1 MKKNYNLNNI
11 EGESDHKATE
21 NGKTLNGTT
30 FVAGEKATEQPPDGQ
45 EEEKPDDVKPLNFF
59 SLYRYATPKDRVL
72 ICIGLLAAT
81 ACGLC
86 TPANTLIFGRLI
98 NAMVGQAPNGTMPE
112 DGQGMEG
119 MENPMELMVEAFLN
133 EIQFFAIANTVIGVI
148 MLVGSYI
155 STTAF
160 NYAAHNQIFT
170 IRGKFVKSVLS
181 QEIGWYDMNKSG
193 EFASRINEDL
203 TKLEEGLG
211 EKVVMFAMF
220 MVACVSSIIIAFVY
234 GWLLALVCLASLPV
248 TMISVGVV
256 GVFTSRL
263 SKKEVEVYAKA
274 GGIAEEV
281 FGAIRTVV
289 AFGGQELECDRYKS
303 RLCAARQINIKKN
316 FFMGLGFGLLWFF
329 IYASYA
335 LAFWYGVGLVLD
347 YMDYPPEEQTY
358 DAGIMFIVF
367 FSVMMAGMNMGM
379 SSPYIESFTLAM
391 GTGAK
396 VYSIINRESEINA
409 WSGVGERPKTIEG
422 NLSLHNVHFNY
433 PNRKTVKVL
442 KGVDLN
448 IKRGETVALVG
459 PSGCGK
465 STTIQLIQ
473 RFYDPHEGKV
483 TLDGRD
489 IRDLDV
495 AWLRSQIG
503 VVGQEPV
510 LFGTTIYENIR
521 YGYENAT
528 KEQIEA
534 AAKAANA
541 HNFIKTLP
549 EGYHTLV
556 GERGAQMSGGQKQRI
571 AIARALVRN
580 PDILLLDEATSALD
594 TQSEA
599 KVQAALENASK
610 GRTTIIVA
618 HRLST
623 IRNADRIY
631 VFKDGQIVESG
642 THRELMDK
650 NGEYFA
656 LVTSQTGNSE
666 RDGQLVKKNV
676 TMDSVDDDEEIIDI
690 MTEDTDVDDMA
701 PRISMWKVM
710 KWNHQEWPYIL
721 IGSIASVIMGAAMPL
736 FALIFGEVV
745 GALAQD
751 DRDQIRADA
760 NTYSLYFL
768 IVGIVVGLATFLQI
782 YTYGVAG
789 EYLTERVR
797 DWSFRAMLKQE
808 IAWFDKKSNGVGAL
822 CSKLSSDATA
832 VQGATGQRIGTVLS
846 SVSTLLIAIG
856 IAMFYEWRLGLVA
869 LAFSPLLVVGSY
881 LEMKFMEQE
890 NMGNAKA
897 LQKSTKLAVEVVSN
911 IRTVV
916 SLGREPQFH
925 KQYVD
930 LLIPAARQ
938 SKRNTHIRG
947 SVYGL
952 SRSVMFFAFAACIY
966 YGGQLIAWGITDI
979 TSVFVVTQALIMGTM
994 SIAGAFAY
1002 APNFQKG
1009 IIAAGKV
1016 DAIMNRI
1023 PQIRDPHEVKKKEW
1037 TAYGNLTFFETQF
1050 FYPSR
1055 PSSQV
1060 LKGLNLSG
1068 IQGQTIALVGPSGCG
1083 KSTCI
1088 QLLERFYDA
1097 TNGYVAI
1104 DESRVT
1110 DVTQKNLRSQ
1120 LGIVSQEP
1128 SLFDRTIAENI
1139 AYGDNT
1145 RNVQE
1150 NDIIEAAKKANIH
1163 NFISSLP
1170 LGYETR
1176 LGDKGTQLSGG
1187 QKQRVAI
1194 ARALIRNPR
1203 ILLLDEA
1210 TSALDMES
1218 EKIVQEALDAA
1229 REGRTCVTIAHRLT
1243 TIIDADVI
1251 FVINAG
1257 KVVEQGTHR
1266 ELLDKRGMYY
1276 DLYTLQAAP
1285 E

>member
-11 EGESDHKATE
+11 PESESDRKDE
-21 NGKTLNGTT
+21 EKDGKTLNGTT
-30 FVAGEKATEQPPDGQ
+30 FVAGEKAIDQQ
-45 EEEKPDDVKPLNFF
+45 VEEEKPDDVKPLNFF
-59 SLYRYATPKDRVL
+59 SLYRYSSGKDRLL

-98 NAMVGQAPNGTMPE
+98 NAMLGKAGNATDALQPE
-112 DGQGMEG
+112 AMETD
-119 MENPMELMVEAFLN
+119 PMEQMTQWFLD
-133 EIQFFAIANTVIGVI
+133 EIQFFAIFNTIIGVV
-148 MLVGSYI
+148 MLVGSYV

-170 IRGKFVKSVLS
+170 IRGRFVKSVLS
-181 QEIGWYDMNKSG
+181 QEIGWYDLNKSG

-220 MVACVSSIIIAFVY
+220 MVACVASIIVAFVY

-248 TMISVGVV
+248 TMISVGIV
-256 GVFTSRL
+256 GVLTSRL
-263 SKKEVEVYAKA
+263 SKKEVESYAKA

-289 AFGGQELECDRYKS
+289 AFGGQELEAERYQS
-303 RLCAARQINIKKN
+303 RLHNARSINIKKN

-335 LAFWYGVGLVLD
+335 LAFWYGVGLILQ
-347 YMDYPPEEQTY
+347 YNHLPPDEQVY
-358 DAGIMFIVF
+358 DAGVMFIVF
-367 FSVMMAGMNMGM
+367 FSVMMAGMNLGM

-396 VYSIINRESEINA
+396 VYSIIDRESLINA
-409 WSGVGERPKTIEG
+409 WASIGERPNKVEG
-422 NLSLHNVHFNY
+422 NLSFQDVHFNY

-442 KGVDLN
+442 KGIN
-448 IKRGETVALVG
+448 ISIKRGETVALVG

-473 RFYDPHEGKV
+473 RFYDPLEGSV
-483 TLDGRD
+483 RLDGRD
-489 IRDLDV
+489 IKDLDV

-521 YGYENAT
+521 YGLESAT

-541 HNFIKTLP
+541 HNFIKSLP

-623 IRNADRIY
+623 IRHADRIY
-631 VFKDGQIVESG
+631 VFKDGQIVETG

-656 LVTSQTGNSE
+656 LVTAQTGDAE
-666 RDGQLVKKNV
+666 RDGKLVKKNIA
-676 TMDSVDDDEEIIDI
+676 MDSVDDDEEIID
-690 MTEDTDVDDMA
+690 MQTDDSDLDDLA
-701 PRISMWKVM
+701 HSISMWKVM
-710 KWNHQEWPYIL
+710 RWNRREWPYIL
-721 IGSIASVIMGAAMPL
+721 VGSISSVIMGAAMPL

-745 GALAQD
+745 GALASD
-751 DRDQIRADA
+751 DNDQVRADA
-760 NTYSLYFL
+760 NRFSLYFV

-797 DWSFRAMLKQE
+797 DWSFRSMLRQE
-808 IAWFDKKSNGVGAL
+808 IAWFDNKSNGVGAL

-869 LAFSPLLVVGSY
+869 LAFAPLLVIGSY

-916 SLGREPQFH
+916 SLGRESMFH
-925 KQYVD
+925 KKYVE
-930 LLIPAARQ
+930 LLEPAARQ

-947 SVYGL
+947 TVYGL
-952 SRSVMFFAFAACIY
+952 SRSVMFFAFAACMY
-966 YGGQLIAWGITDI
+966 YGGQLMVQGITDL

-1016 DAIMNRI
+1016 DALMNRV
-1023 PQIRDPHEVKKKEW
+1023 PLIRDNHEVTKKEW
-1037 TAYGNLTFFETQF
+1037 KAYGNITFFETEF

-1060 LKGLNLSG
+1060 LKGLNLG
-1068 IQGQTIALVGPSGCG
+1068 GLQGQTVALVGPSGCG

-1088 QLLERFYDA
+1088 QLLERFYDTTA
-1097 TNGYVAI
+1097 GYVAI
-1104 DESRVT
+1104 DETRVT
-1110 DVTQKNLRSQ
+1110 DVSQKNLRAQ

-1145 RNVQE
+1145 RQVSQ
-1150 NDIIEAAKKANIH
+1150 NDIIEAAKQANIH

-1218 EKIVQEALDAA
+1218 EKIVQEALDKA

-1257 KVVEQGTHR
+1257 KVVEQGTHK
-1266 ELLDKRGMYY
+1266 ELLAKEGMYY

-1285 E
+1285 N